1 MDDSNEVLTKTNDL
15 KTWQRMTKR
24 TEIHKEQKL
33 YTNLVNKK
41 YYIKR
46 FN

>member
-24 TEIHKEQKL
+24 TEIHKEQKTL
-33 YTNLVNKK
+33 HQLSEQKVLH
-41 YYIKR
+41 
-46 FN
+46 